1 MPAADEDD
9 NKSDGGID
17 RLRVDGR
24 KVDVARLRLAAIDRA
39 VFAAGAGHAA
49 VDHDE
54 MIRRTVNMLFGHG

>member
-1 MPAADEDD
+1 MTAADDEGG
-9 NKSDGGID
+9 KSDAGMD

-39 VFAAGAGHAA
+39 VFAAGAGHATA
-49 VDHDE
+49 DHDE